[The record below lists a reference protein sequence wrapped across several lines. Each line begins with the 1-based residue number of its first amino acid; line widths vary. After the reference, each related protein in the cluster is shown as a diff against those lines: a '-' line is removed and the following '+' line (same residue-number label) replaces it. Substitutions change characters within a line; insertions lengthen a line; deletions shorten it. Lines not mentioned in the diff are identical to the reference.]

1 MDVTPAAAPSTDSNV
16 VTSTLPESTSS
27 QVSISES
34 SVQASQ
40 SSAIASS
47 VSSAA
52 QSSEQQAG
60 STVIVTNTASSVPPS
75 TQVFTSVVTQTP
87 AAGESS
93 KAPITVVVTQVSSAQ
108 IAAGPTEASSGTS
121 AAASSTSSTP
131 ASLANNGSG
140 GTKEST
146 GLPPAGRTAIAVVV
160 PVVVVALLVIGALF
174 FWRRRKSKKAAEEQ
188 RRKEVED
195 YGFNPNHDPTIPA
208 VASEGPEMTQDSNS
222 GYRGWGAAGLASTRK
237 ASTTLSGGHTH
248 GQLSDA
254 GSQPYGSSSPG
265 GPPSDD
271 RSDNALVSKRETMS
285 SDELG
290 ALGAGPTVLGVGA
303 AAGAGAVRRGPSNA
317 SSHYS
322 NAAHSEHSDD
332 NVPQMPPLS
341 QSYDQYAQPQAYGNY
356 GQAGP
361 YGDGSYGGSGVDGS
375 GMPVVR
381 DETHKGEPSRSYS
394 PVKEGDAKAALLGSS
409 MGGSW
414 NSLQRTLD
422 GYGNEERRGRSPGS
436 GAEGSFSDADHE
448 VANGMR
454 FGIPDLWN
462 NNRSFLS
469 PPMDGQQ
476 AGLES
481 INTQSSVSTSSPVS
495 FQDFLSQVP
504 PPPQPHVRP
513 DETATQSS
521 ASSARH
527 TSVRRLLPRFSVPRS
542 SLDNPFPRPIAPS
555 SPRLPRRVRSTPDR
569 YMDSLLPDQLSSRTS
584 DEEFPFRNQSTGD
597 ANVVDDTEN
606 DPHRNE
612 SRATAVA
619 DEEDDP
625 LKQEIDRL
633 VAANASVDEEARAF
647 L

>member
-1 MDVTPAAAPSTDSNV
+1 MSNTTI
-16 VTSTLPESTSS
+16 TSTLPESTSS

-108 IAAGPTEASSGTS
+108 ITAGPTEASSGTS

-361 YGDGSYGGSGVDGS
+361 YGDGS
-375 GMPVVR
+375 
-381 DETHKGEPSRSYS
+381 
-394 PVKEGDAKAALLGSS
+394 PVKEGDAEAALLGSS

-422 GYGNEERRGRSPGS
+422 GHGNEERRGRSPGS

-481 INTQSSVSTSSPVS
+481 INTQSPVSPSSPVS

-504 PPPQPHVRP
+504 PPPQPHARP
-513 DETATQSS
+513 DETATQPS

-527 TSVRRLLPRFSVPRS
+527 TSVRRLLPRFSAPRS

-569 YMDSLLPDQLSSRTS
+569 YTDSLLPDQLSSRTS

-633 VAANASVDEEARAF
+633 VAANASVDEQARAF

>member
-1 MDVTPAAAPSTDSNV
+1 MSNSTI
-16 VTSTLPESTSS
+16 TSTPPESTSS
-27 QVSISES
+27 QVSVSES
-34 SVQASQ
+34 SVEASQ
-40 SSAIASS
+40 SSAVVSS
-47 VSSAA
+47 VSSEI
-52 QSSEQQAG
+52 QSSEQQGG

-75 TQVFTSVVTQTP
+75 TQVFTSIVTQSA

-108 IAAGPTEASSGTS
+108 ITAGPTAGGSSGTS

-290 ALGAGPTVLGVGA
+290 ALGAGPTALGVGA
-303 AAGAGAVRRGPSNA
+303 AAGVGAVRRGPSNA

-361 YGDGSYGGSGVDGS
+361 YGDGSYGGSGVDGQ

-381 DETHKGEPSRSYS
+381 DENHEGEPSRSYS
-394 PVKEGDAKAALLGSS
+394 PIKEGDAEAALLGSS

-422 GYGNEERRGRSPGS
+422 GHGNVERRGRSPGS
-436 GAEGSFSDADHE
+436 GTEESVSDADPG

-454 FGIPDLWN
+454 FGIPDVWDT
-462 NNRSFLS
+462 NRSSLP

-476 AGLES
+476 TGLES
-481 INTQSSVSTSSPVS
+481 IKTQSPVSTSSPVS

-504 PPPQPHVRP
+504 PPPQAHVRQDHAETRSP
-513 DETATQSS
+513 DPPV
-521 ASSARH
+521 RH
-527 TSVRRLLPRFSVPRS
+527 TSVRRLLPRFSAPRS
-542 SLDNPFPRPIAPS
+542 SLDNPFPRFLPLSP
-555 SPRLPRRVRSTPDR
+555 PRLPRRVRSTLER
-569 YMDSLLPDQLSSRTS
+569 YMDSLLPDRSSS
-584 DEEFPFRNQSTGD
+584 QASEEEFPR
-597 ANVVDDTEN
+597 
-606 DPHRNE
+606 RNE
-612 SRATAVA
+612 STGETTVVDENRDGPRRNESLETAVA
-619 DEEDDP
+619 DGDDP
-625 LKQEIDRL
+625 LTQEIDRL
-633 VAANASVDEEARAF
+633 LAANASVDEEARAF